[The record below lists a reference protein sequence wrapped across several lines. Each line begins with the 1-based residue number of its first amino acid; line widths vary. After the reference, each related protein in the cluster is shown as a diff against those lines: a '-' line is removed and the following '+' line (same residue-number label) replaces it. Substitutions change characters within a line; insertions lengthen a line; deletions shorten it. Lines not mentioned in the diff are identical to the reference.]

1 MSAKWR
7 IARIDLGNGA
17 NKINKE
23 PIEFH
28 GFWMSFLHESLFIG
42 SFCYS
47 IIQNFQISR
56 QKIKLQGRLE
66 RKLKEIVKYQA
77 SPFKV
82 SNLVIV
88 EFLYFLYEIL

>member
-28 GFWMSFLHESLFIG
+28 GF
-42 SFCYS
+42 
-47 IIQNFQISR
+47 
-56 QKIKLQGRLE
+56 
-66 RKLKEIVKYQA
+66 
-77 SPFKV
+77 
-82 SNLVIV
+82 
-88 EFLYFLYEIL
+88 